1 MLQVFHGNKCRHF
14 LYILCLYFFNNYGYN
29 VVLSFKS
36 KTVISLLFAEEL
48 NNIISQELPVCF
60 LQEVTGSLHH
70 HSLDPGFTSHL
81 FINPC
86 RIDSRALQEGIKGIY
101 GLDSL

>member
-1 MLQVFHGNKCRHF
+1 ME
-14 LYILCLYFFNNYGYN
+14 IN
-29 VVLSFKS
+29 VVISYTYCVSIFSTINDVEFSFNR

-81 FINPC
+81 FMNPC

>member
-1 MLQVFHGNKCRHF
+1 MEINVVISYTYCVSIFST
-14 LYILCLYFFNNYGYN
+14 IEYN
-29 VVLSFKS
+29 VELSFDS

-70 HSLDPGFTSHL
+70 HSLAPGFTSHL
-81 FINPC
+81 YINPC